1 MKLIRNIALSAMIVL
16 SAVACKDDSHQGI
29 KVQDGA
35 AYITMPEGYSKM
47 SDELLKTKFPQQT
60 PKEGYAT
67 ADTTSSFIFTLT
79 DNDLPEK
86 NLGALKDM
94 MKVQFDDYDPDIT
107 EAVIDGRKTIIIKVT
122 TPASDGEVNNIMLFT
137 SVDGKMFLAS
147 FNCMSKDKEK
157 FYSQGEKAMTSIK
170 WG

>member
-1 MKLIRNIALSAMIVL
+1 MKLIRNIALSAMILL
-16 SAVACKDDSHQGI
+16 SAVACKDDSPQGT

-35 AYITMPEGYSKM
+35 AYITMPEGYAKM
-47 SDELLKTKFPQQT
+47 SDKLLKTKFPQQT

-67 ADTTSSFIFTLT
+67 ADTTSSFVFTLT
-79 DNDLPEK
+79 DNNVSEEG
-86 NLGALKDM
+86 LGTLKDM
-94 MKVQFDDYDPDIT
+94 MKVQFDDFDPEIT
-107 EAVIDGRKTIIIKVT
+107 ETVIDGRKSIVIKVT

-137 SVDGKMFLAS
+137 SIDGKMFLAS

-157 FYSQGEKAMTSIK
+157 FYSQGEKAMMSIK